1 MSVEMNRNASQ
12 NLNTRR
18 NARTAATL
26 LGLLLSVR
34 GASAELPQV
43 APSDPPRPTPAGA
56 MPSQQARFD
65 GILRMLKGG
74 AFEQA
79 AGVCRLVLAD
89 EPANDRAAALLGIA
103 LSKSKK
109 YEEARPQLVRAR
121 DSKQE
126 FPERVHA
133 AHFLGWCQFHLGELD
148 EAKRSFE
155 GHLAS
160 VPGEPDS
167 TFGLG
172 LVALGEDRLDDADA
186 LFAKAL
192 QGFTEPRA
200 RAADQARVL
209 VRMGDLA
216 LRRDDPTKAES
227 LYERAAQASPL
238 LPETWAKLARV
249 RDRLGMHEKADAAR
263 ANEARI
269 LESLGR
275 RAAPEEEK
283 GEPAS
288 SPATAPTKSPAESPS
303 PTAPVVSKP
312 GDAKP
317 AETKPAASPAA
328 PGSAPNPAETPKDGV
343 R

>member
-1 MSVEMNRNASQ
+1 MIRKAPQ
-12 NLNTRR
+12 NLNLPGLALTLAAALGPVFADRR
-18 NARTAATL
+18 ADAA
-26 LGLLLSVR
+26 GR
-34 GASAELPQV
+34 QV
-43 APSDPPRPTPAGA
+43 APPEAAPKRVADGVPPGA
-56 MPSQQARFD
+56 AANQARFD

-79 AGVCRLVLAD
+79 AGVCRLVLAE
-89 EPANDRAAALLGIA
+89 EPSSDRAAALLGIA

-126 FPERVHA
+126 FPERTHA

-155 GHLAS
+155 AHLAS

-186 LFAKAL
+186 LLAKAL

-200 RAADQARVL
+200 RPADQARVL
-209 VRMGDLA
+209 VRMGDIA

-249 RDRLGMHEKADAAR
+249 RDRLGMHEKAEAAR

-269 LESLGR
+269 LEALGR
-275 RAAPEEEK
+275 RAAPTAEK
-283 GEPAS
+283 GA
-288 SPATAPTKSPAESPS
+288 PAEGSPEKTPEKTPENS
-303 PTAPVVSKP
+303 TEKPVDP
-312 GDAKP
+312 PAAAKP
-317 AETKPAASPAA
+317 VETPADA
-328 PGSAPNPAETPKDGV
+328 PKAPNAAGAPKEV
-343 R
+343 AP